1 MMELYEQQ
9 LKTRYPEAVQREFDG
24 RMSLDLTGE
33 GREFLIY
40 DGISEELT
48 DYCFCRIRV
57 SEGDTDGRM
66 TVEESYRISIIPG

>member
-1 MMELYEQQ
+1 
-9 LKTRYPEAVQREFDG
+9 
-24 RMSLDLTGE
+24 MSLDLTGE

-48 DYCFCRIRV
+48 EYCFCRIRV

-66 TVEESYRISIIPG
+66 TVEESYRIGIIPG